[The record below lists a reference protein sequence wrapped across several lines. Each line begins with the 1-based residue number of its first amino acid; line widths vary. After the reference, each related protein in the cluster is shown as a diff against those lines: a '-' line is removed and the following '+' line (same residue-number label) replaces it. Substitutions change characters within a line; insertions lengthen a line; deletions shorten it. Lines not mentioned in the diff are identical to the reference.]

1 MNNMELQNT
10 RNRNE
15 KEFSKSASSPSS
27 LVKSAQ
33 LLHFRCPTCTKLYEV
48 SAHLI
53 KSTSPHFDC
62 LVCGE
67 IFSFN
72 HPPANFS
79 QISTF
84 RVETRSEASQE
95 NHKACPKCAA
105 LNSNS
110 ATECYSCQIIFRNY
124 ELLKQENYSG
134 ALPSLVGQWQEY
146 LLDYEN
152 VLTQKKFISSCR
164 AANQLSYAEAKFNSL
179 KKVMGESDPYCANA
193 LEEIETIRQQMA
205 RIKNQAQ
212 AAFNWNDFFVKSR
225 GQIFEFLKQRRVKY
239 CAPVLF
245 AFVLIGLGILG
256 HDQRN
261 MVGPGVAILILHFGL
276 IYTFKGRIDWSDFLK
291 K

>member
-1 MNNMELQNT
+1 MNNMELQNRKT
-10 RNRNE
+10 TDE
-15 KEFSKSASSPSS
+15 KEFSGSTSSSNSLGKSS
-27 LVKSAQ
+27 Q
-33 LLHFRCPTCTKLYEV
+33 ILHFRCPTCTKLYEV

-72 HPPANFS
+72 HPPANFN
-79 QISTF
+79 QIDTF

-95 NHKACPKCAA
+95 TQKACPKCAA

-152 VLTQKKFISSCR
+152 LLNQKRFISSCR
-164 AANQLSYAEAKFNSL
+164 AANQLAYAEAKFNSL
-179 KKVMGESDPYCANA
+179 KKVMGESDPYCTNA
-193 LEEIETIRQQMA
+193 LEEIETIRQQATRM
-205 RIKNQAQ
+205 KNQIPT
-212 AAFNWNDFFVKSR
+212 AFNWNDFFKNAR
-225 GQIFEFLKQRRVKY
+225 MKIFEFLKQRRVKY
-239 CAPVLF
+239 CAPVVL
-245 AFVLIGLGILG
+245 AFLLIGSGILG